1 MRQFKSLQPF
11 GLIEGFD
18 AEIHGDEPIVRVEES
33 KGTIVVSYQFP
44 GLFFTDQSRELG
56 GEKLPF
62 IGIDISKTGFV
73 AESGKP
79 LLPSFG
85 RYVQIPFN
93 CDYRVDVQTG
103 DAAHFDNVLVSPA
116 QMQETDDPNREH
128 VFEFEKDFYAAD
140 QWYPENVAKVTGP
153 YEMDEYTALLVHVR
167 PVQYNAAQKR
177 LRGFG
182 NLTVTITVTPKEV
195 LKENPTS
202 ADPERTKEAFGNLFL
217 NPSRGIAA
225 RLDIEPR
232 SDRGPV
238 DKTEPDFLIV
248 YHASLEEV
256 AQKLADWKTMLG
268 LRTETVSV
276 NAAGTSV
283 EALKTYIRARREAE
297 GSRLRYVLLL
307 GDVDMIPSQK
317 VTGTAYEDP
326 GYEPDNVT
334 DYYYSTPRDPRNKE
348 DLVFPWLSIGR
359 IPVNSQEEAK
369 AVIEKIISY
378 EGDPPGNPESYRRMT
393 FAAYFQDRDHNGT
406 DERNYMK
413 TIESIRDHLKTLG
426 FQVQRVYVSDNP
438 DPQFFLD
445 GTPVPEQVKSAIMG
459 SDLATHALILAMEEG
474 QLVMAH
480 RDHGFDEGWAH
491 PSFTN
496 TDLDAVAGKLPTPF
510 FSVNCLTGHFD
521 LANQRKCFAEKLV
534 AMDAGAPSL
543 IAATRVSQTWL
554 NDALMKGVF
563 DGLWAGVIATF
574 PETTASYPVYGHRLG
589 DILNYGKSYL
599 PISKSSS
606 DWYIQDHFEIYHVV
620 GDPTLSLW
628 TEQPRTTTVDAKVV
642 AQTLYVTLS
651 ACPKGAVVTLWLE
664 GKMLKRIEP
673 SSTQFTISLRLLIPP
688 EELPQSRPLFACFSA
703 PGHRFV
709 KHRVM
714 G

>member
-11 GLIEGFD
+11 GLLKGFD
-18 AEIHGDEPIVRVEES
+18 AEIHGDAPIVRVEES
-33 KGTIVVSYQFP
+33 KSAIVISYQFP
-44 GLFFTDQSRELG
+44 GLFFTDQGRELG

-62 IGIDISKTGFV
+62 TGIDISKTGSV

-93 CDYRVDVQTG
+93 CDYRIEVETG
-103 DAAHFDNVLVSPA
+103 DATHFDNVLVSPA
-116 QMQETDDPNREH
+116 QAQETDEPNRERI
-128 VFEFEKDFYAAD
+128 FEFEKDFYAAD
-140 QWYPENVAKVTGP
+140 QWYPEDVVKVTGP

-182 NLTVTITVTPKEV
+182 NITVTITLTPKKK
-195 LKENPTS
+195 LKEKPPS

-217 NPSRGIAA
+217 NPRRGIAS
-225 RLDIEPR
+225 RLDIAPVR
-232 SDRGPV
+232 DRALA

-248 YHASLEEV
+248 YHDSLQE
-256 AQKLADWKTMLG
+256 AARKLADWKTMLG
-268 LRTETVSV
+268 LQTEAVSI
-276 NAAGTSV
+276 NAAGASLK
-283 EALKTYIRARREAE
+283 ALKTHIRARREAA

-307 GDVDMIPSQK
+307 GDVDMIPSEK
-317 VTGTAYEDP
+317 VTGTAFEVP

-334 DYYYSTPRDPRNKE
+334 DYYYSTPRDPRTKE

-359 IPVNSQEEAK
+359 IPVNTQKEAN
-369 AVIEKIISY
+369 AVIEKIIAY
-378 EGDPPGNPESYRRMT
+378 EGNPPGDPEYYKRMS
-393 FAAYFQDRDHNGT
+393 FAAYFQDLDQNGT
-406 DERNYMK
+406 DDRNYMK
-413 TIESIRDHLKTLG
+413 TLESIRDHLMTLG

-438 DPQFFLD
+438 HPQFFRD
-445 GTPVPEQVKSAIMG
+445 GTPVPEQVKTAIMG
-459 SDLATHALILAMEEG
+459 GDVATHALILAMDEG

-480 RDHGFDEGWAH
+480 RDHGYDEGWAH

-496 TDLDAVAGKLPTPF
+496 ADLDAVSGKLPTPF

-534 AMDAGAPSL
+534 AMEAGAPSL

-574 PETTASYPVYGHRLG
+574 PQTTASYPVSGRRLG

-599 PISKSSS
+599 PISKSGS
-606 DWYIQDHFEIYHVV
+606 DWYIRDHFEIYHVV
-620 GDPTLSLW
+620 GDPTLSMW
-628 TEQPRTTTVDAKVV
+628 TEQPRTTKVEAKIA
-642 AQTLYVTLS
+642 AQNLYVTLS
-651 ACPKGAVVTLWLE
+651 DCPKGAVVTLWLE

-688 EELPQSRPLFACFSA
+688 EGPSGSGPLFVCFFA